1 MKNSLRKKIKSGPIP
16 NHIAIIMDGNGRWAK
31 ERNLPR
37 ISGHKEGINSVR
49 EVTRICGELGVKY
62 LTLYTFSTENW
73 NRPQKEVSALM
84 KLLLKTI
91 NFEIKELHKNNVRF
105 STIGELSELPESTQ
119 LGIKNGVDLTRNNS
133 GLNLILALNYGSRQE
148 IIKAVQMLSQSAS
161 QGNLEP
167 LSIDENVFKS
177 ALETKDKPD
186 PDLLIRTS
194 GELRLSN
201 FLLWQSAYAEIYLTE
216 TYWPA
221 FREDALM
228 YAILD
233 YQGRERRFGQVSAQ
247 VQS

>member
-1 MKNSLRKKIKSGPIP
+1 MISLREKVESGSIP

-49 EVTRICGELGVKY
+49 EVTRICGELGVKF

-73 NRPQKEVSALM
+73 NRPEKEVSALM
-84 KLLLKTI
+84 QLLLKTI
-91 NFEIKELHKNNVRF
+91 NFEITELHKNNVRF
-105 STIGELSELPESTQ
+105 STIGKLNELPESTQ
-119 LGIKNGVDLTRNNS
+119 LGIKNGIDLTRNNR

-148 IIKAVQMLSQSAS
+148 IIKAAQMLSQSAI
-161 QGNLEP
+161 QGDLEP
-167 LSIDENVFKS
+167 FSIDENIFNSV
-177 ALETKDKPD
+177 LETKDKPD

-221 FREDALM
+221 FREEALM
-228 YAILD
+228 NAILD
-233 YQGRERRFGQVSAQ
+233 YQGRERRYGRVSSQ

>member
-1 MKNSLRKKIKSGPIP
+1 MSSLREKVESGPIP

-37 ISGHKEGINSVR
+37 IAGHKEGINTVR
-49 EVTRICGELGVKY
+49 EVTRICGELGVKF

-73 NRPQKEVSALM
+73 NRPEKEVSALM
-84 KLLLKTI
+84 QLLLKTI
-91 NFEIKELHKNNVRF
+91 NFEITELHKNNVRF
-105 STIGELSELPESTQ
+105 STIGKLNELPESTQ
-119 LGIKNGVDLTRNNS
+119 LGIKNGINLTRNNR
-133 GLNLILALNYGSRQE
+133 GLNVILALNYGSRQE
-148 IIKAVQMLSQSAS
+148 IIKAAQMLSQSAI
-161 QGNLEP
+161 QGDLEP
-167 LSIDENVFKS
+167 FSIDENIFNSV
-177 ALETKDKPD
+177 LETKDKPD

-221 FREDALM
+221 FREEALM
-228 YAILD
+228 NAILD
-233 YQGRERRFGQVSAQ
+233 YQGRERRFGQVSSQ

>member
-1 MKNSLRKKIKSGPIP
+1 MSSLREKVESGAIP

-49 EVTRICGELGVKY
+49 EVTRICGELGVKF

-73 NRPQKEVSALM
+73 NRPEKEVSALM

-91 NFEIKELHKNNVRF
+91 NFEITELHKNNVRF
-105 STIGELSELPESTQ
+105 STIGKLNELPESTQ
-119 LGIKNGVDLTRNNS
+119 LGIKNGIDLTRNNR

-148 IIKAVQMLSQSAS
+148 IIKAAQMLSQSAI
-161 QGNLEP
+161 QGDLEP
-167 LSIDENVFKS
+167 FSIDENIFNSV
-177 ALETKDKPD
+177 LETKDKPD

-221 FREDALM
+221 FREEALM
-228 YAILD
+228 NAILD
-233 YQGRERRFGQVSAQ
+233 YQGRERRYGRVSSQ

>member
-1 MKNSLRKKIKSGPIP
+1 MSFLREKIESGPIP

-49 EVTRICGELGVKY
+49 EVTRICGELGVKF

-73 NRPQKEVSALM
+73 NRPEKEVSALM
-84 KLLLKTI
+84 QLLLKTI

-105 STIGELSELPESTQ
+105 STIGELNELPESTQ
-119 LGIKNGVDLTRNNS
+119 LGIKNGIDLTRNNQ

-148 IIKAVQMLSQSAS
+148 IIKAAQMLSQSAI
-161 QGNLEP
+161 QGDIEP
-167 LSIDENVFKS
+167 LSIDENIFKS
-177 ALETKDKPD
+177 VLETKDKPD

-194 GELRLSN
+194 GELRLSY

-221 FREDALM
+221 FREEALIN
-228 YAILD
+228 AILD
-233 YQGRERRFGQVSAQ
+233 YQGRARRFGQVSSQ
-247 VQS
+247 V

>member
-1 MKNSLRKKIKSGPIP
+1 MNTHLREKVESGPIP

-31 ERNLPR
+31 ERNRPR
-37 ISGHKEGINSVR
+37 LSGHREGINSVR
-49 EVTRICGELGVKY
+49 EVTRICGEIGVKY

-73 NRPQKEVSALM
+73 NRPEKEVSALM
-84 KLLLKTI
+84 QLLLKTI
-91 NFEIKELHKNNVRF
+91 NIEVRELNKNNVKF
-105 STIGELSELPESTQ
+105 STIGKLSELPESTQ
-119 LGIKNGVDLTRNNS
+119 QGIKNGIELTCNNS

-148 IIKAVQMLSQSAS
+148 IIKAAQMLSQSAVK
-161 QGNLEP
+161 GDLEP
-167 LSIDENVFKS
+167 LSIDENVFAS
-177 ALETKDKPD
+177 VLETKDKPD

-201 FLLWQSAYAEIYLTE
+201 FLLWQSAYTEIYLTE

-228 YAILD
+228 HAILD
-233 YQGRERRFGQVSAQ
+233 YQSRERRFGQISEQ

>member
-1 MKNSLRKKIKSGPIP
+1 MSSLREKVESGPIP

-49 EVTRICGELGVKY
+49 EVTRICGELGVKF

-73 NRPQKEVSALM
+73 NRPEKEVSALM
-84 KLLLKTI
+84 QLLLKTI
-91 NFEIKELHKNNVRF
+91 NFEITELHKNNVRF
-105 STIGELSELPESTQ
+105 STIGELNELPESTQ
-119 LGIKNGVDLTRNNS
+119 LGIKNGIDLTRNNR

-148 IIKAVQMLSQSAS
+148 IIKAAQMLSQSAI
-161 QGNLEP
+161 QGDIEP
-167 LSIDENVFKS
+167 FSIDENIFNSV
-177 ALETKDKPD
+177 LETKDKPD

-221 FREDALM
+221 FREEALM
-228 YAILD
+228 NAILD
-233 YQGRERRFGQVSAQ
+233 SQGRERRYGQVSSQ

>member
-1 MKNSLRKKIKSGPIP
+1 MSSLREKIESGPIP
-16 NHIAIIMDGNGRWAK
+16 NHIAIIMDGNGRWAR

-49 EVTRICGELGVKY
+49 EVTRICGELGVKF

-73 NRPQKEVSALM
+73 NRPEKEVSALM
-84 KLLLKTI
+84 QLLLKTI
-91 NFEIKELHKNNVRF
+91 NFEITELHKNNVRF
-105 STIGELSELPESTQ
+105 STIGELNELPESTQ
-119 LGIKNGVDLTRNNS
+119 LGIKNGIDLTRNNR

-148 IIKAVQMLSQSAS
+148 IIKAAQMLSQSAI
-161 QGNLEP
+161 QGDIEP
-167 LSIDENVFKS
+167 LSIDENIFKS
-177 ALETKDKPD
+177 VLETKDKPD

-221 FREDALM
+221 FREEALIN
-228 YAILD
+228 AILD
-233 YQGRERRFGQVSAQ
+233 YQGLERRFGQVSSQ
-247 VQS
+247 V